1 MGRECGTTLNMKT
14 RHSEEQIIQALK
26 EHQAGAPVA
35 ELCRRYG
42 VSQPTFYKW
51 RHNFGGLEVSDAKR
65 LRLIEDE
72 NRKLKKL
79 VADQAL
85 DMMVLKDLL
94 AKKF

>member
-1 MGRECGTTLNMKT
+1 MAAKAAQSSTLKT
-14 RHSEEQIIQALK
+14 RHTEEQIIQALK

-35 ELCRRYG
+35 ELCRRPG

-51 RHNFGGLEVSDAKR
+51 RQKFGGLEVNEAKR

-72 NRKLKKL
+72 NYKLKKL
-79 VADQAL
+79 VANQAL
-85 DMMVLKDLL
+85 DMLVLKDLR

>member
-1 MGRECGTTLNMKT
+1 MKT
-14 RHSEEQIIQALK
+14 RHTEEQIIQALK
-26 EHQAGAPVA
+26 EHQAGATVA
-35 ELCRRYG
+35 ELCRHHG

-51 RHNFGGLEVSDAKR
+51 RHKFGGLEITDAKR
-65 LRLIEDE
+65 LRLMADE

>member
-1 MGRECGTTLNMKT
+1 MKT
-14 RHSEEQIIQALK
+14 RHTEEQIIQALK

-35 ELCRRYG
+35 ELCRRHG

-51 RHNFGGLEVSDAKR
+51 RHKFGGLEVSDAKR
-65 LRLIEDE
+65 LRLMEDE

>member
-1 MGRECGTTLNMKT
+1 MKT
-14 RHSEEQIIQALK
+14 RHTEEQIIQALK
-26 EHQAGAPVA
+26 EHLAGTPVA
-35 ELCRRYG
+35 ELCRRHG

-51 RHNFGGLEVSDAKR
+51 RHKFGGLEVSDAKR
-65 LRLIEDE
+65 LRLIEEE

>member
-1 MGRECGTTLNMKT
+1 MKT
-14 RHSEEQIIQALK
+14 RHAEEQIIQALK

-35 ELCRRYG
+35 ELCRRHG
-42 VSQPTFYKW
+42 ISQPTFYKW
-51 RHNFGGLEVSDAKR
+51 RQKFGGLEVNEAKR

-72 NRKLKKL
+72 NHKLKKL
-79 VADQAL
+79 VANQAL

>member
-1 MGRECGTTLNMKT
+1 MKT
-14 RHSEEQIIQALK
+14 RHTEEQIIQALK

-35 ELCRRYG
+35 ELCRRHG
-42 VSQPTFYKW
+42 VSQATFYKW
-51 RHNFGGLEVSDAKR
+51 RQKFGGLEINEAKR

-79 VADQAL
+79 VANQAL

>member
-1 MGRECGTTLNMKT
+1 MKT
-14 RHSEEQIIQALK
+14 RHTEEQIIQALK
-26 EHQAGAPVA
+26 EHQSGAPVA
-35 ELCRRYG
+35 ELCRRHG
-42 VSQPTFYKW
+42 ISQATFYKW
-51 RHNFGGLEVSDAKR
+51 RQKFGGLEINEAKR

-79 VADQAL
+79 VANQAL

>member
-1 MGRECGTTLNMKT
+1 MKT
-14 RHSEEQIIQALK
+14 RHTEEQIIQLLK
-26 EHQAGAPVA
+26 EHQAGASVA
-35 ELCRRYG
+35 NLCRRHG
-42 VSQPTFYKW
+42 VSQATFYKW
-51 RHNFGGLEVSDAKR
+51 RHKFGGLEVSDAKR
-65 LRLIEDE
+65 LRLMEDE